1 MKKFLLIK
9 NIFVNMINTTI
20 LIKSRWLSQIDNKQP
35 LVIRLLKN
43 QANILNNT
51 IEQLIIKQCE

>member
-1 MKKFLLIK
+1 
-9 NIFVNMINTTI
+9 MINTTI

-51 IEQLIIKQCE
+51 IEQLIIKHCE